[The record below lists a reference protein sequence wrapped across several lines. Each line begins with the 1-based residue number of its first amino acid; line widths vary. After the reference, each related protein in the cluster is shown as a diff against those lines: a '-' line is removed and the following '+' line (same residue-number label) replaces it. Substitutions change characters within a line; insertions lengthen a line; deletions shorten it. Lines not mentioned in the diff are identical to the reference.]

1 MANLQDAATCAVHAT
16 QKQLAQA
23 SATAAMCHPHRH
35 VTVVMHSS
43 LCTQGSLAQLDTKTP
58 VMYVD
63 FPAGR
68 LKLFGTLCFPK
79 AKYLALRFGPKE
91 VLCEDVF
98 ESMARLLARRC

>member
-1 MANLQDAATCAVHAT
+1 MV
-16 QKQLAQA
+16 A
-23 SATAAMCHPHRH
+23 SAFSPCW
-35 VTVVMHSS
+35 
-43 LCTQGSLAQLDTKTP
+43 QGSLAQLDTKTP

-98 ESMARLLARRC
+98 ENMVRTVTDAADPEWLRLAVAVALVACYCRE

>member
-1 MANLQDAATCAVHAT
+1 MSGDARVRLPTRT
-16 QKQLAQA
+16 
-23 SATAAMCHPHRH
+23 
-35 VTVVMHSS
+35 S
-43 LCTQGSLAQLDTKTP
+43 LRRQGSLAQLDTKTP

-79 AKYLALRFGPKE
+79 AKYLALRFGPRE

-98 ESMARLLARRC
+98 ENMVRLFLLHLLLLLLLLLLLFLPLVRLTVRRAVSRR